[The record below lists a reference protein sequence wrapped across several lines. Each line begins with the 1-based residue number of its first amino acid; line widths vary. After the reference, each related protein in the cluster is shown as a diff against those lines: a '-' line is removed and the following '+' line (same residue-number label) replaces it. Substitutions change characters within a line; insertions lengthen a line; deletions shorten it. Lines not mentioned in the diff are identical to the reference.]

1 MDHRAPAPMLVAARL
16 LPFSGETLRALR
28 AETIAALGIVP
39 TPHLP
44 TLSRVDP
51 MVSAMTNKKQL
62 QLRRMH
68 HSPLFWVGA
77 VLFLAA
83 IAIYVFSD
91 DLSWRPSAR

>member
-1 MDHRAPAPMLVAARL
+1 
-16 LPFSGETLRALR
+16 
-28 AETIAALGIVP
+28 
-39 TPHLP
+39 
-44 TLSRVDP
+44 
-51 MVSAMTNKKQL
+51 MVSAMKKKKQPD
-62 QLRRMH
+62 LRRIH